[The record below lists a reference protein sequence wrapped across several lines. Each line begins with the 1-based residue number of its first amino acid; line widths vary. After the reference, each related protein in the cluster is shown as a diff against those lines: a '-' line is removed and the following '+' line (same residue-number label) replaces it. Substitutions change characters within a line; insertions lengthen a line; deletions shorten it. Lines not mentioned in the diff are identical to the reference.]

1 MLPGIIRRSCP
12 AAEMDRLFISFPYSP
27 PPTVEPPAH
36 GSRGPSSMTVPSTSR
51 FLELPSEIIHHILRY
66 LPPPALAELSAACRS
81 LRTHA
86 EDDLLWASFV
96 QNNLPIS
103 LPSPSPCK
111 TWKELYISHHPYWF
125 LPRHKLW
132 FADKGSVGNGLAGQL
147 LIARYDPR
155 VGCIEGYRLV
165 AEFAHGL
172 HLAEHWE
179 WDREVI
185 IHRFT
190 PTVRLFMD
198 SPMIK
203 LDIGS
208 LPAGPRLQKEI
219 SMQRDADRRTHGIRS
234 TLFLTRSIPLD
245 KQDPTMSLW
254 PPRILP
260 ALDRVR
266 NHSPTV
272 FRGDGHK
279 PQHLRQMSEN
289 AFRMRKWVEFRAATS
304 VRMGEDV
311 LTFSTLAAEYYTP
324 TTERPYQGIW
334 IGDYAGHGCEFLVL
348 IQSSTENK
356 PRHVLAE
363 TGQLV
368 PSADTDVDPVTEGI
382 IESEDPPGCSG
393 RLEAIKLTGD
403 ANIPR
408 GEYTW
413 ISEDIGRHGLI
424 RIADER
430 PFKSARIVRS
440 WGHIAA
446 DGFRNGKIHC
456 SPKGASW
463 L

>member
-1 MLPGIIRRSCP
+1 
-12 AAEMDRLFISFPYSP
+12 MDLLRQLFISSPYSP
-27 PPTVEPPAH
+27 PPVVDRSAQGP
-36 GSRGPSSMTVPSTSR
+36 RGPSPMTLPCTSR
-51 FLELPSEIIHHILRY
+51 LLELPSEIIYHILGY
-66 LPPPALAELSAACRS
+66 LPPSALAELSAASQS

-86 EDDLLWASFV
+86 ENDLLWALFV
-96 QNNLPIS
+96 QNNLPS
-103 LPSPSPCK
+103 PLPSPWPCK
-111 TWKELYISHHPYWF
+111 TWKELYISLHPYWF
-125 LPRHKLW
+125 LPRQKLW

-147 LIARYDPR
+147 LIARYDSR
-155 VGCIEGYRLV
+155 IGSIEAYRLV

-179 WDREVI
+179 WDRGVI
-185 IHRFT
+185 IHSFT
-190 PTVRLFMD
+190 PTVRLFLEN
-198 SPMIK
+198 PVIR

-208 LPAGPRLQKEI
+208 LPAGTRLQQEI
-219 SMQRDADRRTHGIRS
+219 SMQREADRRTHGIRS
-234 TLFLTRSIPLD
+234 TLFLTRSIPPD
-245 KQDPTMSLW
+245 KQDPTMFLW

-266 NHSPTV
+266 NDSPSV

-279 PQHLRQMSEN
+279 PQYLRQMSEN
-289 AFRMRKWVEFRAATS
+289 AFRMRKWTEFRAATS

-324 TTERPYQGIW
+324 TQEKPYQGIW
-334 IGDYAGHGCEFLVL
+334 VGDYAGHGCEFLVL
-348 IQSSTENK
+348 IQSSTESM
-356 PRHVLAE
+356 PRYELAE

-368 PSADTDVDPVTEGI
+368 PSADTDVDRVTEEGL
-382 IESEDPPGCSG
+382 IESEDPPGYSG

-424 RIADER
+424 RIAEER
-430 PFKSARIVRS
+430 PFKGARIVRS

-446 DGFRNGKIHC
+446 DGFRDGEVNQ
-456 SPKGASW
+456 SPEVASR